1 VLTDA
6 VHVTVDV
13 TDTVHVTV
21 DVTDTVH
28 VTVDVEEGS
37 HGTGPPDTPALQLR
51 KCTKQRGGFNRFAH
65 TAGPGQ
71 ASWYHPSAQAWR
83 YA

>member
-1 VLTDA
+1 MLTDA

-28 VTVDVEEGS
+28 VTVNVKRVLVVD
-37 HGTGPPDTPALQLR
+37 
-51 KCTKQRGGFNRFAH
+51 CTRH
-65 TAGPGQ
+65 AGDA
-71 ASWYHPSAQAWR
+71 AS
-83 YA
+83 

>member
-28 VTVDVEEGS
+28 VTVDVEEGAS
-37 HGTGPPDTPALQLR
+37 SRRGTR
-51 KCTKQRGGFNRFAH
+51 H
-65 TAGPGQ
+65 AGVA
-71 ASWYHPSAQAWR
+71 AS
-83 YA
+83 